1 MSAAAM
7 DGRPRTLSAW
17 CQSLWSDVLFPG
29 PSPAAAESG
38 RVRSLLLL
46 IAVPALLLYPC
57 LSFHLF
63 EPDESRYAQ
72 IAREMLQRG
81 EIVVP
86 YLQGEPYLDKP
97 PLTYWLTEASYA
109 LFGVQVGAARLAPA
123 LAVHATILL
132 VYLLGRRSLGETSAF
147 RGALVL
153 SLAPGF
159 LGMGRLLLLDGV
171 LTLWTT
177 LAVLSAFEAV
187 RGPRLC
193 WGWWLIAAIACG
205 LGILTKGPIAVVL
218 LLPPLWLYRWVSG
231 RGCAPDRRGWA
242 VFVGV
247 VLTVALPW
255 YIAMCLRVPAF
266 AREFFWEH
274 NVQRFLAP
282 FAHQHGV
289 WYYIPVLLGSLLPA
303 TLLIG
308 PFLRFL
314 FSSASE
320 HTDRRPPELGFFLLA
335 AGWCVL
341 FFTLSACKLA
351 TYVLPAFPPLA
362 LAFGHFLTGERWRR
376 SRCPAVA
383 ALSAF
388 MVLMFVHY
396 LALPWYAWF
405 RSPLNQDEQVRRL
418 CSDRAQ
424 VVVCYPR
431 NCDSVSFYLGRDDLR
446 NYRSKDIE
454 DLRDLV
460 RRYPRVVILC
470 THRSSLRGLRQLLPP
485 EVAVVESVS
494 LGLRDI
500 PGVPKAIMK
509 PLNLMMGETALGLC
523 DIAVVEKRGPA
534 ASQQAGLAPR

>member
-1 MSAAAM
+1 ME
-7 DGRPRTLSAW
+7 GRPRTLSAW
-17 CQSLWSDVLFPG
+17 CRFLWSDILFPG
-29 PSPAAAESG
+29 MREATGPY
-38 RVRSLLLL
+38 RLRSLLLL

-81 EIVVP
+81 EVVVP

-109 LFGVQVGAARLAPA
+109 LFGVEVAAARLAPA
-123 LAVHATILL
+123 LAVHACILI
-132 VYLLGRRSLGETSAF
+132 VYLLGRRSLGEASAF
-147 RGALVL
+147 RGALLL

-159 LGMGRLLLLDGV
+159 LGMGRLLLLDGI

-177 LAVLSAFEAV
+177 LALLSAFEAV
-187 RGPRLC
+187 RGQRLR
-193 WGWWLIAAIACG
+193 WGWWLLAAVACG
-205 LGILTKGPIAVVL
+205 LGILTKGPIALIL
-218 LLPPLWLYRWVSG
+218 LLPPLWLWRRLSG
-231 RGCAPDRRGWA
+231 QGAAPGRRGWL
-242 VFVGV
+242 VFLGV
-247 VLTVALPW
+247 ALAVALPW

-266 AREFFWEH
+266 ATTFLWEH

-282 FAHQHGV
+282 LAHQHGV
-289 WYYIPVLLGSLLPA
+289 WYYVPVLLGSLLPA
-303 TLLIG
+303 TLLIV
-308 PFLRFL
+308 PFTRFL
-314 FSSASE
+314 FSADPESA
-320 HTDRRPPELGFFLLA
+320 DRRTPELGFFLLA

-351 TYVLPAFPPLA
+351 TYVLPALPPLA
-362 LAFGHFLTGERWRR
+362 LAFGHFLAADRWRSHR
-376 SRCPAVA
+376 APRVA
-383 ALSAF
+383 AITTFA
-388 MVLMFVHY
+388 VLALVHY

-405 RSPLNQDEQVRRL
+405 RSPLNQPEQVYRL
-418 CSDRAQ
+418 CSDPAQ

-431 NCDSVSFYLGRDDLR
+431 NCDSVAFYLGRDDLR

-454 DLRDLV
+454 DLRALV
-460 RRYPRVVILC
+460 RRYPRTVILC

-500 PGVPKAIMK
+500 PGVPRSLMK

-523 DIAVVEKRGPA
+523 DIAVVEKK
-534 ASQQAGLAPR
+534 APSATEHARR